1 MEEDWETSTSSET
14 LSLAV
19 HWDHLVASKNPDV
32 QATLDKLSQNVWGGA
47 KSSVRLRPL
56 LYTDNN
62 QLESNSVSIL
72 NYSQQNSK
80 FKPACRYSVVHSY
93 SVCISQ
99 KLFLKEKHNQAGQVE
114 F

>member
-1 MEEDWETSTSSET
+1 MEEDWETSTSPET
-14 LSLAV
+14 PSLAV

-62 QLESNSVSIL
+62 QLESNSVSPS
-72 NYSQQNSK
+72 NSQLLTAR
-80 FKPACRYSVVHSY
+80 F
-93 SVCISQ
+93 
-99 KLFLKEKHNQAGQVE
+99 
-114 F
+114 

>member
-62 QLESNSVSIL
+62 QLESNSVSPS
-72 NYSQQNSK
+72 NSQLLTAK
-80 FKPACRYSVVHSY
+80 F
-93 SVCISQ
+93 
-99 KLFLKEKHNQAGQVE
+99 
-114 F
+114 